1 MILIV
6 NNKEM
11 HRITALDLSKANYI
25 SITKSNELRI
35 NFSLDEPDIAVKL
48 PELTEKQKGT
58 LLGIISKVKNDENVV
73 FELNDLLKF
82 VQKEVEEDEEIA
94 EAKA

>member
-25 SITKSNELRI
+25 CITKSNELRI

-48 PELTEKQKGT
+48 PELDEEQKKALILYFAAVAHEDGY
-58 LLGIISKVKNDENVV
+58 
-73 FELNDLLKF
+73 FELDEVLEKLKEWRKKY
-82 VQKEVEEDEEIA
+82 VAE
-94 EAKA
+94 EAKI